1 MPKCACTCM
10 HTLNNNFI
18 HSETNCAICCSLPN
32 SNFNSNLKCSE
43 NFISGICPCL
53 PNACKCLYPSI
64 YLFPS
69 PNQTHACTLYLSIYV
84 DATFLQVL
92 LVQLI
97 NFPAI
102 MVIAYHQ
109 DFSAMGIMIAMK
121 ERTKKNVNEFY
132 LNLQYLLLYNVI
144 SFIFYISLMQ

>member
-64 YLFPS
+64 S
-69 PNQTHACTLYLSIYV
+69 
-84 DATFLQVL
+84 
-92 LVQLI
+92 
-97 NFPAI
+97 
-102 MVIAYHQ
+102 
-109 DFSAMGIMIAMK
+109 
-121 ERTKKNVNEFY
+121 
-132 LNLQYLLLYNVI
+132 I
-144 SFIFYISLMQ
+144 SFTQLDTCMYAIPTYFYRYHFFVDTTCSADKFPCYNGYCLPSRFQCDGDNDCNEGEDEKECK